1 MVCMMAGCSWIPQTH
16 TEETPPQETETVY
29 DSQEIEA
36 ERESFDDFTTACFIR
51 LASSDTLT
59 LHQLLEYPEN
69 YGITDPEI
77 TFGTYGV
84 SSFSPDRST
93 SANEGDTTEDGGPAD
108 GGIADGGSVEG
119 GDPANSSAVN
129 SDTAI
134 GGTAVGGP
142 TDGGTAEGNTSED
155 IPVENATDEEI
166 LDMLRGFD
174 RSILTDSQQLTYD
187 VFEDTLELS
196 ILGDGYRLYNEP
208 LSTISGEHAMLP
220 VILSEYRFQR
230 LEDMYT
236 YLSLLETLPDYITS
250 LLEFEKEK
258 SEAGLFMTDEAADSV
273 IDTCRSFAGN
283 PEGHLLIASFDDR
296 ISELHELSDE
306 ERQLCSGINARLVR
320 EVFIPQYERL
330 AQGIAELKGTGRNTQ
345 GLCAFEGGKE
355 YMEYLCRSLTGTDY
369 TPGQIIDLLTDE
381 VNSSSSELYRI
392 ISRNPGLILELE
404 TFDFGVTRPEEIFEE
419 LREKS
424 ADEFPAPAAGNYTVS
439 YVPEFLEPYTAQAF
453 YLLPPIDTAI
463 VNRIY
468 INASQTDDPI
478 ELFTVMAHEGYPG
491 HMLQQLYFLEKKA
504 PPLRSV
510 FSYLGYLEG
519 WAQYISYKS
528 FEFNETASDD
538 LVRAMQLNELINY
551 DVSALCDLFVN
562 YSGFNQKQLEKYLS
576 DNGFSS
582 AAAGELFTSFVN
594 NPGVYLPYAV
604 GSFEVRSLRAFAEE
618 ELGDSFNAYDFHRA
632 LLDVGQA
639 PFSVVRREIEK
650 WVDGVKSS
658 LVSAR

>member
-1 MVCMMAGCSWIPQTH
+1 MTRGKEAVNINSVPETHFFTSSTPISRRPLHIFRIPVIPRMFHISRIPFIALVLCMVCMMAGCSWIPQTH
-16 TEETPPQETETVY
+16 TVETPPREMETVY

-84 SSFSPDRST
+84 SSFSP
-93 SANEGDTTEDGGPAD
+93 
-108 GGIADGGSVEG
+108 
-119 GDPANSSAVN
+119 
-129 SDTAI
+129 SDSNA
-134 GGTAVGGP
+134 A
-142 TDGGTAEGNTSED
+142 
-155 IPVENATDEEI
+155 ENATDEEI

-187 VFEDTLELS
+187 VFEDALELS
-196 ILGDGYRLYNEP
+196 ILGDGYRLFNEP

-283 PEGHLLIASFDDR
+283 PEDHLLIASFDDR
-296 ISELHELSDE
+296 INELHELSDD

-330 AQGIAELKGTGRNTQ
+330 AQGISELKGTGRNTQ

-381 VNSSSSELYRI
+381 VNRSSSELYRI